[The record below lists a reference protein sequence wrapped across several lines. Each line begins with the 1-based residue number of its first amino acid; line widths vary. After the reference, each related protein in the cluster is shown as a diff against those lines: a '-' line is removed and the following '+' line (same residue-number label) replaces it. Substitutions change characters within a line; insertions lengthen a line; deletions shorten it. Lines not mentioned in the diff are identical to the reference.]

1 MRKILL
7 IAGIIFSLTLSASNE
22 VKVNMTADA
31 ATVFLNGAQIFHS
44 KTVNLPSG
52 TSEVIIEGISGNL
65 VENSIQ
71 AGGNGKFTILDVQF
85 RYYYPETV
93 QSGELPLSVKN
104 KIKAVEDS
112 IINTSYAYKELL
124 ARRESLSYQKQMLLN
139 FELLKNGG
147 KNDSLE
153 LLKHSIEYFNT
164 SIDKILLELIDLE
177 RTELDIQKEQQ
188 RLQQRLV
195 YLNNY
200 YQQQYPQ
207 QDYTP
212 IPQILL
218 TVDAPAATSAFL
230 EINYLTYS
238 AGWFATYDIKA
249 TDIGQPVRLT
259 YKANVWQNSGIDWNN
274 IQLTCS
280 TGNPLI
286 GNDPPQL
293 TTWYLT
299 YYEYQYQTYSDAAA
313 PASEKSVMEDI
324 SDGYYLNELDQATTS
339 AQVTTQQA
347 NITQMEFSIKTKYSI
362 PNNGR
367 SRSISIK
374 EEMLKADYNYLVIP
388 KLDADAFL
396 IARITGWEEQGY
408 LPGNA
413 NIYFGNTLIGKSH
426 INTLTMSD
434 TLSISLGRDKGIQ
447 VSRKVLKDKSSDKF
461 IGTNRRVE
469 RVHEMEVRNNKAL
482 GVEIIIMDQIPVSQQ
497 GDIKVE
503 VGDLSKGEL
512 NEYTGIITWRD
523 KIRSKGSSK
532 YQFSFIVTYPK
543 DKVVTL

>member
-1 MRKILL
+1 MHRILL
-7 IAGIIFSLTLSASNE
+7 LVGLMTSLALSASNE

-31 ATVFLNGAQIFHS
+31 ATVFLNGAQVFHS
-44 KTVNLPSG
+44 KTVSLPAG
-52 TSEVIIEGISGNL
+52 ASEVIIEGISGTL
-65 VENSIQ
+65 VDNSIQ

-85 RYYYPETV
+85 RFFYPEPV
-93 QSGELPLSVKN
+93 QTGELPVAVQK
-104 KIKAVEDS
+104 KIKDVEDS
-112 IINTSYAYKELL
+112 ILNTAFNYKALL
-124 ARRESLSYQKQMLLN
+124 ARRESLNLQKQMLTN
-139 FELLKNGG
+139 YELLKNGG

-153 LLKHSIEYFNT
+153 LLRQSIEYYNI
-164 SIDKILLELIDLE
+164 SLDKILIELIGLE
-177 RTELDIQKEQQ
+177 RTELTIQKEQQ

-195 YLNNY
+195 DLNNY

-207 QDYTP
+207 QDNTP
-212 IPQILL
+212 VPQIVL
-218 TVDAPAATSAFL
+218 TVEAPQATSAFI

-259 YKANVWQNSGIDWNN
+259 YKANVWQNSGIEWDN

-293 TTWYLT
+293 TTWYLN
-299 YYEYQYQTYSDAAA
+299 YYEYVYQTYSNAGAAA
-313 PASEKSVMEDI
+313 AIQTDEVAMDRSYLED
-324 SDGYYLNELDQATTS
+324 LDKATTS
-339 AQVTTQQA
+339 AGITTQQA

-362 PNNGR
+362 PSNGR

-388 KLDADAFL
+388 KLDPSAFL
-396 IARITGWEEQGY
+396 LARITGWEEHGY

-413 NIYFGNTLIGKSH
+413 NIYFCNTLIGKSL

-434 TLSISLGRDKGIQ
+434 TLSISLGRDNGIQ

-461 IGTNRRVE
+461 IGANRRVE
-469 RVHEMEVRNNKAL
+469 RVHEIEVRNNKPL

-497 GDIKVE
+497 GEIKVE

-532 YQFSFIVTYPK
+532 FQFSFIVTYPK

>member
-1 MRKILL
+1 M
-7 IAGIIFSLTLSASNE
+7 
-22 VKVNMTADA
+22 
-31 ATVFLNGAQIFHS
+31 
-44 KTVNLPSG
+44 
-52 TSEVIIEGISGNL
+52 
-65 VENSIQ
+65 
-71 AGGNGKFTILDVQF
+71 
-85 RYYYPETV
+85 
-93 QSGELPLSVKN
+93 
-104 KIKAVEDS
+104 
-112 IINTSYAYKELL
+112 
-124 ARRESLSYQKQMLLN
+124 
-139 FELLKNGG
+139 
-147 KNDSLE
+147 
-153 LLKHSIEYFNT
+153 
-164 SIDKILLELIDLE
+164 
-177 RTELDIQKEQQ
+177 
-188 RLQQRLV
+188 
-195 YLNNY
+195 NNY

-207 QDYTP
+207 QDNTP
-212 IPQILL
+212 VPQIVL
-218 TVDAPAATSAFL
+218 TVEAPQATSAFI

-259 YKANVWQNSGIDWNN
+259 YKANVWQNSGIEWDN

-293 TTWYLT
+293 TTWYLN
-299 YYEYQYQTYSDAAA
+299 YYEYVYQTYSNAGAAA
-313 PASEKSVMEDI
+313 AIQTDEVAMDRSYLED
-324 SDGYYLNELDQATTS
+324 LDKATTS
-339 AQVTTQQA
+339 AGITTQQA

-362 PNNGR
+362 PSNGR

-388 KLDADAFL
+388 KLDPSAFL
-396 IARITGWEEQGY
+396 LARITGWEEQGY

-413 NIYFGNTLIGKSH
+413 NIYFGNTLIGKSL

-434 TLSISLGRDKGIQ
+434 TLSISLGRDNGIQ

-461 IGTNRRVE
+461 IGANRRVE
-469 RVHEMEVRNNKAL
+469 RVHEIEVRNNKAL

-497 GDIKVE
+497 GEIKVE

-532 YQFSFIVTYPK
+532 FQFSFIVTYPK